1 MNKIKKYKEILKTF
15 PIFIHLEDKDL
26 EKLSLVAIE
35 KSYYKGDTIFY
46 ENESGRKL
54 YLIISGNVKICMFS
68 NEGKEHVLG
77 NLGEKEFFGEL
88 SVLDKE
94 NRSTSAIAIDNV
106 KLITVDRDVF
116 LEVLKDNPYIVYH
129 LILSLCKRIRWTDKH
144 LNTLAFLSS
153 HGRVAK
159 LILDMANEKGKRI
172 GNNIYIE
179 HKLTRQE
186 MANIIG
192 ISRETLT
199 RIIMEYQDDKIIETK
214 KNQIIIIDEEK
225 LNQKIFNIN

>member
-1 MNKIKKYKEILKTF
+1 
-15 PIFIHLEDKDL
+15 
-26 EKLSLVAIE
+26 
-35 KSYYKGDTIFY
+35 
-46 ENESGRKL
+46 
-54 YLIISGNVKICMFS
+54 
-68 NEGKEHVLG
+68 
-77 NLGEKEFFGEL
+77 
-88 SVLDKE
+88 
-94 NRSTSAIAIDNV
+94 
-106 KLITVDRDVF
+106 
-116 LEVLKDNPYIVYH
+116 
-129 LILSLCKRIRWTDKH
+129 
-144 LNTLAFLSS
+144 
-153 HGRVAK
+153 
-159 LILDMANEKGKRI
+159 MANEKGKRI

>member
-1 MNKIKKYKEILKTF
+1 MNKSKNYKEILKTF
-15 PIFIHLEDKDL
+15 PIFMQLEDNDL
-26 EKLSLVAIE
+26 EKISLATME

-46 ENESGRKL
+46 ENESGRRL

-68 NEGKEHVLG
+68 NEGKEHILG
-77 NLGEKEFFGEL
+77 NVGEKEFFGEL

-129 LILSLCKRIRWTDKH
+129 LILSLCKRIRWTDRH

-159 LILDMANEKGKRI
+159 LILDMANEKGKRV
-172 GNNIYIE
+172 GNHIYID

-192 ISRETLT
+192 TSRETLT
-199 RIIMEYQDDKIIETK
+199 RIIIEYQDEKIIETK
-214 KNQIIIIDEEK
+214 KNQIIVIDEEK
-225 LNQKIFNIN
+225 LNQKIFNIS